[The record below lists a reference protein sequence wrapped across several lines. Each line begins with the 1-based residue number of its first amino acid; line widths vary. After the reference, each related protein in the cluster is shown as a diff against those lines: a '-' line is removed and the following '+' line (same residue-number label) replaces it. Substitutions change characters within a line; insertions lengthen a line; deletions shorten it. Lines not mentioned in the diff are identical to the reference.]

1 VPYELFLNF
10 CVQKFCFA
18 KHQQLKNLSKEES
31 QGINL
36 FNDKYE
42 EYKVKA
48 HNGDVDVKIWDKI
61 AKSCHRKMKQICLE
75 FVDLILENCQYK
87 EKEEF
92 EDVKV
97 IIVELLLK
105 KTDSL
110 LEAVIGT
117 NR

>member
-1 VPYELFLNF
+1 MVPYELFLNF
-10 CVQKFCFA
+10 CVQKFCSA
-18 KHQQLKNLSKEES
+18 KHQQLKNLSQEES

-61 AKSCHRKMKQICLE
+61 AKSCHRKMKQICLD

-97 IIVELLLK
+97 IIVDLLLK
-105 KTDSL
+105 KT
-110 LEAVIGT
+110 GG
-117 NR
+117 